1 MNKIKSFAF
10 YSNYYELIDNLQVE
24 DKRLMLEV
32 IVDYIFK
39 DKEPKGLKGMN
50 LAIWNN
56 IKMPLDT
63 SKNNSLRS
71 IGNGAPVGN
80 QNAKKTNQKQT
91 KNKPKTIQTGNQK
104 QTNNISNFLF
114 LFSNLNISNLN
125 NKNNIYKLLEEYLD
139 IRNKNKYVVN
149 ETVINRL
156 IKKLNEYGNTDEE
169 KIEIIS
175 NAINGKWKDFYP
187 AKEKEETI
195 IKNISDKPKLELFDY
210 DWFEEGEEDG

>member
-1 MNKIKSFAF
+1 MNSFTF
-10 YSNYYELIDNLQVE
+10 YNNYYELIKYLSDEDRLALYDAIFKYMFEDNDTEFDNL
-24 DKRLMLEV
+24 K
-32 IVDYIFK
+32 
-39 DKEPKGLKGMN
+39 KGIWTN
-50 LAIWNN
+50 L
-56 IKMPLDT
+56 KMPLNT
-63 SKNNSLRS
+63 SKKQYF
-71 IGNGAPVGN
+71 NGTKGGRPKKEEKN
-80 QNAKKTNQKQT
+80 PKKTQK
-91 KNKPKTIQTGNQK
+91 KPKSKPKEK
-104 QTNNISNFLF
+104 QIYISNFLF

-149 ETVINRL
+149 ETVVNRL